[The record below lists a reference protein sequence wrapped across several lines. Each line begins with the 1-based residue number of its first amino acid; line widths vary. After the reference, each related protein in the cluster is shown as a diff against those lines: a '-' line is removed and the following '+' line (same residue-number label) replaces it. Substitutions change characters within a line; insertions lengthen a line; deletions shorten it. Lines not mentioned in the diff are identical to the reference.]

1 MSPLSLT
8 SIIQSAF
15 PLGADAH
22 WLTLTQRPDLPAGLM
37 DWLTDS
43 GSLTARL
50 QANCSEFQVCVIG
63 QNFSTAS
70 EQEQQALA
78 LSPHYSMT
86 AEHLIREVLLCCDG
100 EPWVY
105 ARTVIPASTLTG
117 EEQKL
122 AQLGEQPLGATL
134 FNSPNMTRE
143 DLVIAALPESAKI
156 VEAVKSVVSLPEVGL
171 WGRRSL
177 FHLANKPLLVHEIFL
192 PSAMAYR
199 PNHQDKKPTGE

>member
-8 SIIQSAF
+8 SYIQSVF
-15 PLGADAH
+15 PLGADAN
-22 WLTLTQRPDLPAGLM
+22 WQPAIQQSSLPAKLL
-37 DWLTDS
+37 DWLTDP

-50 QANCSEFQVCVIG
+50 IANSGEFQVRLIG
-63 QNFSTAS
+63 QTFMMAS

-78 LSPHYSMT
+78 LSPHYLASS
-86 AEHLIREVLLCCDG
+86 EHLIREVLLCCDG

-117 EEQKL
+117 EEQNL

-143 DLVIAALPESAKI
+143 DLVIAALPETAK
-156 VEAVKSVVSLPEVGL
+156 VVKAVKAVGSLPTIGL

-192 PSAMAYR
+192 PSALAYGGSDTTK
-199 PNHQDKKPTGE
+199 DKY

>member
-1 MSPLSLT
+1 M
-8 SIIQSAF
+8 
-15 PLGADAH
+15 H
-22 WLTLTQRPDLPAGLM
+22 TQQPDLPVGLL

-50 QANCSEFQVCVIG
+50 IANSRDFHVHVIG
-63 QNFSTAS
+63 QAFLCAS

-78 LSPHYSMT
+78 LSPHYIATS
-86 AEHLIREVLLCCDG
+86 EHLIREVLLCCDG
-100 EPWVY
+100 APWVY
-105 ARTVIPASTLTG
+105 ARTVIPVSTLTG

-143 DLVIAALPESAKI
+143 DLVIAALPEDANI
-156 VEAVKSVVSLPEVGL
+156 VAAVKAVSELPTVGL

-192 PSAMAYR
+192 PSALAYR
-199 PNHQDKKPTGE
+199 PNHQDKHSTGE